1 MWVWL
6 NYVSGACY
14 LQSSLVKV
22 WYVMCLWQNFDI
34 LLLWWMWMFVSWAW
48 VAHRSWSFALN
59 STLNGINKEDY
70 LKIHQST
77 YFLRKCLYIKKN
89 KSDFNISTI
98 FIIRVCDLP
107 LRTKRNHLMNRVGWI
122 SSIWWSRVGQNT
134 KMSQKL
140 KQCQQFAYLHTDFI
154 WSVTCPYKAFRRYY
168 M

>member
-1 MWVWL
+1 MKYKDVLHTVSYLNSVVEMWVWL

-77 YFLRKCLYIKKN
+77 YFLRKCLYIKKIN
-89 KSDFNISTI
+89 QIS
-98 FIIRVCDLP
+98 
-107 LRTKRNHLMNRVGWI
+107 I
-122 SSIWWSRVGQNT
+122 SAPYSSSEFVICHCGLKETIWWTELDESHLFDGVELDRILRC
-134 KMSQKL
+134 L
-140 KQCQQFAYLHTDFI
+140 K
-154 WSVTCPYKAFRRYY
+154 S
-168 M
+168 